1 MHNLQS
7 AQGVSSIHGRLR
19 LLVMLQMQAYG
30 QCVTSKLPAV
40 ELGICEKEFRALK
53 NCMERAV
60 SVILC
65 GCFHIY
71 IYMFFLVSISSHSS
85 LSVSVSGSLFV
96 DFLQW
101 YREFSTVIFC
111 QGIELSNAQAEVVTC
126 TG

>member
-1 MHNLQS
+1 
-7 AQGVSSIHGRLR
+7 
-19 LLVMLQMQAYG
+19 MLQMQAYG

-40 ELGICEKEFRALK
+40 ELGICEKEFQALK
-53 NCMERAV
+53 TCMERAV

-71 IYMFFLVSISSHSS
+71 MFFLVSISSHSC
-85 LSVSVSGSLFV
+85 LSVSGSGSLFV

-101 YREFSTVIFC
+101 YREFSTVIC
-111 QGIELSNAQAEVVTC
+111 RRGIELSNAQAEVVTC

>member
-7 AQGVSSIHGRLR
+7 AQGVSSIHGPLR

-53 NCMERAV
+53 TCMERAV

-65 GCFHIY
+65 GCFHTY
-71 IYMFFLVSISSHSS
+71 ICFFWCPSAAIPLCLS
-85 LSVSVSGSLFV
+85 LALA
-96 DFLQW
+96 LNLLI
-101 YREFSTVIFC
+101 FSN
-111 QGIELSNAQAEVVTC
+111 GIESFQL
-126 TG
+126 